1 MIDGCLAQK
10 SFFNY
15 DSNKK
20 TNKSNE
26 YLEHLETAEE
36 FIVRR
41 FPKYVIEE
49 SFLMQ
54 FPILSH
60 LYQLRKLQLISAI
73 CFLSAFC
80 LLETLYIR

>member
-1 MIDGCLAQK
+1 MNNGCLAQK

-36 FIVRR
+36 FIVRK
-41 FPKYVIEE
+41 FPKCVIEE

-60 LYQLRKLQLISAI
+60 LYQLQKLQLISAI
-73 CFLSAFC
+73 YFLSAFC
-80 LLETLYIR
+80 SLEILCIR